1 MALKGIDYLK
11 GKLATKR
18 SRILMRYRYYD
29 MKYRVKDLGI
39 DIPSNVK
46 FDMPKLGWCKTAV
59 DSFVDRCRFD
69 EFRNDDFNLNE
80 IYQMNNP
87 DILFDAAIMG
97 AAVASCS
104 FIYISADDDGYP
116 RMQVIDASDATGI
129 IDTVTGMLEEGYAVL
144 ARDDRDVPV
153 IEAYFEP
160 GATTFYEKGV
170 EPYTIENDAPYPLL
184 VPIINR
190 PDAKRKFG
198 HSLITRSCMKLVGGA
213 CRTILR
219 SEISAEFYSF
229 PQRYLLGTDPDSER
243 VDKYRATMSS
253 FFEITKDDDGD
264 KPTIGQFQQ
273 QSMTPYNDQ
282 LRMFASVFA
291 GETGLTTDDLG
302 FVSDNPSSAEA
313 IKAAHE
319 TMRLAVKKA
328 QHTFGSGFLNAGMLA
343 ACIRDG
349 YPYKRNAFYQT
360 KAAWQP
366 IFEPDST
373 SLSGLGD
380 CVSKLNTAVPGYL
393 DKDAIKDLTGIQYSD
408 SASSAV
414 AVQATQ
420 TTQTQ
425 PEVTNDG
432 TGTED

>member
-1 MALKGIDYLK
+1 MALKGMEYLK
-11 GKLATKR
+11 GKLAMKR
-18 SRILMRYRYYD
+18 GRVLLRYTYYD
-29 MKYRVKDLGI
+29 MKYSVADLAI
-39 DIPSNVK
+39 DVPSSVK
-46 FDMPKLGWCKTAV
+46 FDMPRLGWCKTAV

-69 EFRNDDFNLNE
+69 EFRNDNFHLNE
-80 IYQMNNP
+80 IFQMNNP
-87 DILFDAAIMG
+87 DILFNAAITG
-97 AAVASCS
+97 AAIASCS
-104 FIYISADDDGYP
+104 FIYISEGEDGP

-144 ARDDRDVPV
+144 ARDDKNVPV

-160 GATTFYEKGV
+160 GATTFYEQGMD
-170 EPYTIENDAPYPLL
+170 PYTIENDAPYPLL

-198 HSLITRSCMKLVGGA
+198 HSVITRSCMKLVGGA

-229 PQRYLLGTDPDSER
+229 PQKYVLGTDPDSER
-243 VDKYRATMSS
+243 INKYKATLSS
-253 FFEITKDDDGD
+253 FIDISKDEDGD
-264 KPTIGQFQQ
+264 RPTIGQFQQ

-282 LRMFASVFA
+282 LKMFASVFA

-319 TMRLAVKKA
+319 TLRLSVKKA
-328 QHTFGSGFLNAGMLA
+328 QHTFGAGLLNAGMLA

-349 YPYKRNAFYQT
+349 FPYKRSVFYQT
-360 KAAWQP
+360 NPAWQP

-393 DKDAIKDLTGIQYSD
+393 DKDAIKDLTGIQYS
-408 SASSAV
+408 ASSSD
-414 AVQATQ
+414 TR
-420 TTQTQ
+420 TTPQ

-432 TGTED
+432 TGTEN